1 MREKPPSPDRR
12 PHLPREATIPSS
24 LFPNPY
30 SLDPFLLFADRYPPE
45 SRAALTHQRA
55 RWEATRPLAGLTVLD
70 ATPLFRNTLLKHAC
84 LRSAGAEVWV
94 GYGRTMPHDP
104 AVAVHLADFGLRV
117 PDATRL
123 AQGFD
128 VVLDCAGA
136 FADVP
141 IRLGRAELT
150 RSGAARYAH
159 CPDPVFLA
167 DAGRIKT
174 FETAL
179 GTGDGLVRGLAHVGF
194 GPLRG
199 KRAIVFGC
207 GKVGRGILFRLM
219 REGAETI
226 AVDCADV
233 RPPRGTALVPLSDRA
248 AVERLLAHADV
259 VVTATGVRHALAGK
273 VSPAALIRSPAA
285 LANMGVEDEFGP
297 DVPAARVL
305 NRKAPLNF
313 LLGDPTQMRYIDP
326 TMALHN
332 AAVGHL
338 LAGHLTPGLNVPAPD
353 DESPILATLPP
364 SLMAELEAF
373 EAANR

>member
-1 MREKPPSPDRR
+1 MFS
-12 PHLPREATIPSS
+12 
-24 LFPNPY
+24 
-30 SLDPFLLFADRYPPE
+30 DPFLAFADHYPPE
-45 SRAALTHQRA
+45 SRAALTCQRE
-55 RWEATRPLAGLTVLD
+55 RWEATRPFTGLTVLD

-84 LRSAGAEVWV
+84 LRAAGAEVWV
-94 GYGRTMPHDP
+94 GYGRTMPYDS
-104 AVAVHLADFGLRV
+104 AVAAHLAEFGLRE
-117 PDATRL
+117 PDAARL

-141 IRLGRAELT
+141 ARLGRAELT
-150 RSGAARYAH
+150 RSGAMRYAH
-159 CPDPVFLA
+159 CPEPVFLA

-194 GPLRG
+194 GSLCG

-219 REGAETI
+219 REGAE
-226 AVDCADV
+226 AVVVDCAEV
-233 RPPRGTALVPLSDRA
+233 CPPRGVSLVPLADHA
-248 AVERLLAHADV
+248 AVARLLARADV

-273 VSPAALIRSPAA
+273 VGAAALIRSPAA

-305 NRKAPLNF
+305 NHKAPLNF
-313 LLGDPTQMRYIDP
+313 LLDDPTQMRYIDP

-332 AAVGHL
+332 AAVAYL
-338 LAGHLTPGLNVPAPD
+338 LSGRLAPGLNVPTPE
-353 DESPILATLPP
+353 DEAPILSTLPS
-364 SLMAELEAF
+364 SLMAELAAF
-373 EAANR
+373 EAANP